1 MNYKLQNQQLFKD
14 LQTLIL
20 KTVKKKSILSKN
32 LLLLTKFKIRIQRL
46 EYQNTNFQEALQ
58 NSL

>member
-1 MNYKLQNQQLFKD
+1 MNYKLQNQKLFKD